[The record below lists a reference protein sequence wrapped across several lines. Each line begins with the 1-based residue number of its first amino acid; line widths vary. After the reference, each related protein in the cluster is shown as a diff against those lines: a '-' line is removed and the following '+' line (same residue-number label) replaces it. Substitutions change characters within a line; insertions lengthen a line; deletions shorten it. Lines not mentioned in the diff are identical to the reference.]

1 MNDMNILKNIY
12 VLLIERNRRKEV
24 EINAKQIEIK
34 IRIER
39 ENLTW
44 ELFIFEI
51 LRLLENV
58 KK

>member
-34 IRIER
+34 IKIGR